1 MSMNAITLVVAL
13 ILPLTLAPLAE
24 AQPAKVARI
33 GFLAPTSAS
42 SNPERVEALWAGLRD
57 LGYVE
62 GKNIVIEFRW
72 AEGKFDRLPDL
83 AAELVRLKVDVI
95 VTATTPGSLSS

>member
-1 MSMNAITLVVAL
+1 MSMKAITLVVAL
-13 ILPLTLAPLAE
+13 ILSLTLAPLAE

-72 AEGKFDRLPDL
+72 ARESSIGSPTWPRSSFASRL
-83 AAELVRLKVDVI
+83 
-95 VTATTPGSLSS
+95 TSS